1 MKKFLGKGKSRKA
14 IADLDAEQLTQF
26 CGQYSDILLR
36 AYKPMC
42 QQLEENGQ
50 KELYYNIELP
60 LAYVLADMEDAGM
73 AVNREAL
80 TE

>member
-1 MKKFLGKGKSRKA
+1 
-14 IADLDAEQLTQF
+14 
-26 CGQYSDILLR
+26 
-36 AYKPMC
+36 MC

-80 TE
+80 TEYKEKT